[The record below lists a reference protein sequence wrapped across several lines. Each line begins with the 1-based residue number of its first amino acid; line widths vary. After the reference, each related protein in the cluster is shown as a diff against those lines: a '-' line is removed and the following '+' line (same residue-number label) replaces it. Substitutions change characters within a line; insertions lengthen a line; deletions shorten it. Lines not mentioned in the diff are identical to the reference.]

1 MPDWLGLGLAI
12 TGAVAVLTAALFAF
26 AQRRFPTPPV
36 SPASR
41 RSGEWK
47 RRREIRQYLRAIDEP
62 FAEDH
67 FVAGRHVAFY
77 LPGRDVAITFDAP
90 AYFRIR
96 NAGTHVVLAEH
107 EMPGWALGARLPFET
122 PDVAD
127 EFGAGT
133 GDARDD
139 ADRVDSVEAAFRTL
153 GVPRT
158 ASEGDVKAAYR
169 ERVKDVHP
177 DHGGDRETFERVREA
192 YATAR
197 RPPRPESV
205 AATVA
210 RAEPGPL
217 PSRERGGGPLH
228 LTRCSPERGT

>member
-1 MPDWLGLGLAI
+1 VADVLPDWLGLGLLI
-12 TGAVAVLTAALFAF
+12 TGAVTAVTAALFVLVR
-26 AQRRFPTPPV
+26 RRFPTRPV
-36 SPASR
+36 SPASE

-77 LPGRDVAITFDAP
+77 LPEREVAVTFDAP

-96 NAGTHVVLAEH
+96 NAGTDVVLAEH
-107 EMPGWALGARLPFET
+107 EMPGWALGGRLPFET
-122 PDVAD
+122 SDVAD
-127 EFGAGT
+127 EFGART
-133 GDARDD
+133 GSDEGGA
-139 ADRVDSVEAAFRTL
+139 AGHVDSVEAAFRTL

-158 ASEGDVKAAYR
+158 ASEADVKAAYR

-177 DHGGDRETFERVREA
+177 DHGGQRETFERVREA

-197 RPPRPESV
+197 Q
-205 AATVA
+205 AAET
-210 RAEPGPL
+210 
-217 PSRERGGGPLH
+217 
-228 LTRCSPERGT
+228 